1 MTAYISVFPTA
12 VDVSKVEQAQS
23 LQRAV
28 AVLQSDLH
36 GLLEEERRFKAL
48 TTHEGAIL

>member
-1 MTAYISVFPTA
+1 MVTAYISVFSTA
-12 VDVSKVEQAQS
+12 VDVSKVEQAKS

-36 GLLEEERRFKAL
+36 GLLVEEGRLKAATHQG
-48 TTHEGAIL
+48 TTL